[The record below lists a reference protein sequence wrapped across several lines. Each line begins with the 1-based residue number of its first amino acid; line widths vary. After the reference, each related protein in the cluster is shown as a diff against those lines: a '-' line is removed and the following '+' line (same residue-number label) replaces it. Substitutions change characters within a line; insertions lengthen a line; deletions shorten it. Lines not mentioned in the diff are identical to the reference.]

1 MRNLFNELP
10 HVVLKLGK
18 INEQACVLSISLFL
32 IQVKALLP
40 TEAELLASE
49 ELLVV
54 LKGWVLDDSC
64 ISTIGVERAHR
75 QNADVLAARRGVKLD
90 LHRFQSTAY
99 LHAHRLAH
107 KQRGGQPLE
116 DLIQQ
121 RRLLAAVKHKA
132 ASAAPG
138 SCKKK
143 GMTRNKGS
151 GMIAFC
157 ASKVAEHKALHPQR
171 LPASDLHGLRKAAAA
186 EWRTLSADQQR
197 DFKDEVCASYVKR
210 RLQPYLDAQTTSD
223 SDDCDSFRNSE
234 PFCFGDREWPLTVE
248 RLQTDFASTYG
259 CKVSEHLSGGVVR
272 AAQLIVSNELNSPF
286 INDRAD
292 LIPAKIVPELTCY
305 DSHPGLCATEH
316 ADILEAA
323 RDISLALAEFIKAGS
338 CKPGRTLVAMMGR
351 VSEQPTVAFC
361 AMLSYHLKSPDKIGW
376 AMMSFEPCPVTFLP
390 FDAQPS
396 SVTDAFRLSALAS
409 HTHHGLASLLARR
422 AIGKPGFT
430 WTIQKVKYVHVAVGK
445 FGCRSFE
452 GDPFTLCGVAEST
465 VAQSSGKAKGIK
477 LARDSASDDE
487 DISSWKAAIATKKDN
502 AGKTASKVNM
512 KPSPAEGLSSCV
524 V

>member
-1 MRNLFNELP
+1 MRNLFIELP
-10 HVVLKLGK
+10 H
-18 INEQACVLSISLFL
+18 
-32 IQVKALLP
+32 
-40 TEAELLASE
+40 
-49 ELLVV
+49 VV

-248 RLQTDFASTYG
+248 RLQTNVASTYG

-338 CKPGRTLVAMMGR
+338 CKPGRTLVAMMGH

-376 AMMSFEPCPVTFLP
+376 AMLSFEPCPVTFLP
-390 FDAQPS
+390 LDAQPS
-396 SVTDAFRLSALAS
+396 SVADAFRLSALAC

-430 WTIQKVKYVHVAVGK
+430 WTIQTVTYVHVAVGK

-487 DISSWKAAIATKKDN
+487 DISS
-502 AGKTASKVNM
+502 
-512 KPSPAEGLSSCV
+512 
-524 V
+524 